1 MKKIILIVFYLFTGY
16 IGVSQTLDCAKFK
29 DGKFRIP
36 GATEA
41 EGSTFIDRK
50 GNYQVESNET
60 LKFILKFKVVWLDEC
75 TYTLKLDS
83 VIKNEKNFPLQ
94 ADMVVKVKITG
105 TLKESYLQ
113 ESSVLNLPVF
123 KSEVFKI
130 R

>member
-1 MKKIILIVFYLFTGY
+1 MKKIILIVFYLITGY
-16 IGVSQTLDCAKFK
+16 IGVSQTLDCVKFK

>member
-1 MKKIILIVFYLFTGY
+1 MKKISLFSIFLFAT
-16 IGVSQTLDCAKFK
+16 VVALSQTLDCAKFK

-36 GATEA
+36 GTTPD
-41 EGSTFIDRK
+41 EGSTFIERK
-50 GNYQVESNET
+50 GSYQIESNET

-83 VIKNEKNFPLQ
+83 VIKNENNFPLQ
-94 ADMVVKVKITG
+94 EDMVVKVKITG

-130 R
+130 L